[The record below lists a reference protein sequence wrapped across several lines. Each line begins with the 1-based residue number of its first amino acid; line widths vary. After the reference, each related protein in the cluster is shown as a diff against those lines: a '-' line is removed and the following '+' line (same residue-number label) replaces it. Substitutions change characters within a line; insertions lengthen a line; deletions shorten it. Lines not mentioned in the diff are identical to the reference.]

1 MELDW
6 TTFGLQLINFLALLW
21 LLKRLLY
28 QPVMGVIARRQQA
41 IEHSVQQ
48 SRRTLADAEAMKADL
63 QQQLAAQSRQHAEA
77 LQRLDEEIGQERQR
91 RLERLDEELSRER
104 QRSDA
109 LAESRVQA
117 AIAASREQAQRQ
129 AHEALSLL
137 LQRLAGPALD
147 ERLLDMLI
155 EDLPRLPSE
164 QLAALRQAAQASD
177 PVLELTSARP
187 LAAADKE
194 RLCQAMAPVTACT
207 ALRVVE
213 RIDPALTSG
222 LRIGLGP
229 WLLAAS
235 LADELSYFRAGAQRD
250 GQ

>member
-6 TTFGLQLINFLALLW
+6 TTFGLQVINFLALLW

-28 QPVMGVIARRQQA
+28 QPVMGVIASRQQA

-48 SRRTLADAEAMKADL
+48 SRRTLAEAEAMQADL
-63 QQQLAAQSRQHAEA
+63 QRQLAGQAQQRTEA
-77 LQRLDEEIGQERQR
+77 LQRLDEEIGQERQH
-91 RLERLDEELSRER
+91 RLERLDEELRRER
-104 QRSDA
+104 KRTDA

-155 EDLPRLPSE
+155 EDLPQLPPD
-164 QLAALRQAAQASD
+164 QLAALRQAAQVPD

-194 RLCQAMAPVTACT
+194 RLCKAMEPVTAC
-207 ALRVVE
+207 AMRVVE
-213 RIDPALTSG
+213 RVDPALTSG

-250 GQ
+250 GK